1 MRKGRRFLCGL
12 IAFRAL
18 LPARANSHSDA
29 NAAWAN
35 TDADAGT
42 IIVVAAAVVSPPLNV
57 SVTRNIIVAVTV
69 FLLNDD
75 PPTAPGT
82 IAATIFIA
90 N

>member
-1 MRKGRRFLCGL
+1 M
-12 IAFRAL
+12 

-42 IIVVAAAVVSPPLNV
+42 IIVVAAAAVVSPTLNV
-57 SVTRNIIVAVTV
+57 LVTRNIIVAVTV

-82 IAATIFIA
+82 VAATIFIA